1 MRDETRFPSIVP
13 PRCSERRW
21 VISVDVVIE
30 ARLVESRQV
39 HLWKGPE
46 FHSGRPAGLAI
57 VRKAYSWKRDV
68 EVSTFPNVP
77 TLTSHRA
84 SLNQPEFASSW
95 ECFPLNTL
103 ESLKDL
109 TKSGKLGKVGLF

>member
-1 MRDETRFPSIVP
+1 MIG
-13 PRCSERRW
+13 
-21 VISVDVVIE
+21 VDVVIE

-46 FHSGRPAGLAI
+46 FHSGRLAGLAI

-68 EVSTFPNVP
+68 EVYIPQCPHPSLPQSIPQP
-77 TLTSHRA
+77 TRIFIL
-84 SLNQPEFASSW
+84 LGIL
-95 ECFPLNTL
+95 PLNTL

-109 TKSGKLGKVGLF
+109 TKSGELGKVGLF

>member
-1 MRDETRFPSIVP
+1 MIGM
-13 PRCSERRW
+13 
-21 VISVDVVIE
+21 DVVVE

-46 FHSGRPAGLAI
+46 FHSGGLAGLAI

-77 TLTSHRA
+77 TLASHRA
-84 SLNQPEFASSW
+84 FLNRPEFASSW
-95 ECFPLNTL
+95 EFSPLNTL

-109 TKSGKLGKVGLF
+109 TKSGELGKVGLF